1 MAYKP
6 GTRKKPAGSRKRAAI
21 SGKDKAKAA
30 WATVKDIGRVGK
42 EQAEMAKLIALY
54 AKDAT
59 PQALRDF
66 KKSIR
71 SAATASRSQAA
82 KDTYKDL
89 PGHVLRSPKVA
100 LTEMAPR
107 ALKYAKNNPWS
118 VVEEAAYVTPWG
130 RALKKGKQLVGAAK
144 NIPKKLSESA
154 AVPLRAKGMKKGGP
168 VKKCKVDGI
177 AKRGFTKA
185 YSMKKGNQN
194 GKT

>member
-1 MAYKP
+1 MGPNPKS
-6 GTRKKPAGSRKRAAI
+6 RKKKAKI

-30 WATVKDIGRVGK
+30 WATVKDIPRVFT
-42 EQAEMAKLIALY
+42 EQKEMAELIALY

-59 PQALRDF
+59 PKALRDF

-100 LTEMAPR
+100 LTEMAPA
-107 ALKYAKNNPWS
+107 ALKYAKNNPLS
-118 VVEEAAYVTPWG
+118 VAEEAAYVTPWG
-130 RALKKGKQLVGAAK
+130 RVLKKGKQFVGAAK
-144 NIPKKLSESA
+144 KGIAANKKALKPALSY
-154 AVPLRAKGMKKGGP
+154 KKGGK
-168 VKKCKVDGI
+168 VKKCRVDGI

-185 YSMKKGNQN
+185 YSMKKG
-194 GKT
+194 K